1 MRNILFFAMAAALAG
16 GGIMASGAAAAQGSA
31 RQTSVSS
38 TVASAPDRG
47 SFLSFASTAPVQ
59 RGASTWHAV
68 QLSEAH
74 ALAAIT
80 KGGMIVAAPD
90 GHPIQLN
97 FVRSVAHGDGNW
109 TWIGRPAGAAKGV
122 EAVLT
127 FGRKAVFGSIPNG
140 KALPLDLTTI
150 GGRTYMVE
158 TDQSKLTA
166 TQVAASGSDVIAAP
180 SATSSSTSGVPV
192 AALTAPRPTATGTHN
207 TRVDL
212 ILGYTTAFATRLG
225 GQSQAATRLNFM
237 VDLANQAY
245 ANSQVAGQLVLLRAI
260 QVNYPDNTLNRSA
273 LYQLSGVTCTATTST
288 GQRYLPDT
296 GVNCTAVT
304 PPAALQPLLDAR
316 QHYGADLVALV
327 RNYTQPENSTCGVAW
342 LLGGAQ
348 RTIGAADAN
357 FGLSVVS
364 DSSGSLY
371 PTNGQTC
378 RNETLA
384 HELGHNMGLAHDRG
398 YAAGTDDTN
407 NDGNLLD
414 PEEYGRFADS
424 FGYTTGAGAGNFYTI
439 MAVPA
444 PGQVAYR
451 VFSNPRITTC
461 GGFPCGV
468 TGQSD
473 NAATLSLTMP
483 VIAGFRAPPPSTIT
497 PKQTPG
503 G

>member
-1 MRNILFFAMAAALAG
+1 MRNILFLALAAALAG
-16 GGIMASGAAAAQGSA
+16 GGF
-31 RQTSVSS
+31 
-38 TVASAPDRG
+38 VASAKAATQGATRLNAVNSAVAGAPDRG
-47 SFLSFASTAPVQ
+47 TFLNFTSTAPMQ

-80 KGGMIVAAPD
+80 KGGMVVAAPN
-90 GHPIQLN
+90 GHVIPLT

-140 KALPLDLTTI
+140 KALPLDVTTI
-150 GGRTYMVE
+150 GGRTYLVE

-166 TQVAASGSDVIAAP
+166 AQVAASGSDSDVVAAP
-180 SATSSSTSGVPV
+180 SAASTSGDPV
-192 AALTAPRPTATGTHN
+192 VGMTAPRSTVTSMHN

-212 ILGYTTAFATRLG
+212 IIGYTTGFATRLG

-245 ANSQVAGQLVLLRAI
+245 ANSGVAGQLVLLRTI
-260 QVNYPDNTLNRSA
+260 EVNYPDNTLNRSA
-273 LYQLSGVTCTATTST
+273 LYQLSGVTCTATAST
-288 GQRYLPDT
+288 GQHYLPDM
-296 GVNCTAVT
+296 GVNCT
-304 PPAALQPLLDAR
+304 PATVPVGLQPLIDAR
-316 QHYGADLVALV
+316 QHYGADLVSLV

-348 RTIGAADAN
+348 HAIGAADAN

-378 RNETLA
+378 RHETFA
-384 HELGHNMGLAHDRG
+384 HELGHNMGLAHDQA

-414 PEEYGRFADS
+414 PEEYGRYADS

-461 GGFPCGV
+461 GGFACGV
-468 TGQSD
+468 VGQSD
-473 NAATLSLTMP
+473 NAATLALTMP

-497 PKQTPG
+497 PRQTPG

>member
-1 MRNILFFAMAAALAG
+1 MRNILFFAMAAAIAG
-16 GGIMASGAAAAQGSA
+16 GGFVASGTAAAQGSTRLNA
-31 RQTSVSS
+31 GLS
-38 TVASAPDRG
+38 TVASTPDRG
-47 SFLSFASTAPVQ
+47 TFLTFASTAPVQ

-68 QLSEAH
+68 HLSEAH

-80 KGGMIVAAPD
+80 KGGMVVAAPD
-90 GHPIQLN
+90 GHPIQLR
-97 FVRSVAHGDGNW
+97 FVRSVSHADGNW

-127 FGRKAVFGSIPNG
+127 FGKKAVFGTIPNG

-166 TQVAASGSDVIAAP
+166 AQVAASGSDVIAAP
-180 SATSSSTSGVPV
+180 TASGTSGVPFT
-192 AALTAPRPTATGTHN
+192 AITAPRPTVTSSHN

-212 ILGYTTAFATRLG
+212 IIGYTNGFATRLG
-225 GQSQAATRLNFM
+225 GQSQAQTRLNFM

-245 ANSQVAGQLVLLRAI
+245 ANSEVAGQLVLTRTI
-260 QVNYPDNTLNRSA
+260 QVNYADNTLNRST
-273 LYQLSGVTCTATTST
+273 LYALSGVTCTATAST
-288 GQRYLPDT
+288 GQHYLPDM
-296 GVNCTAVT
+296 GVNCTTATV
-304 PPAALQPLLDAR
+304 PAGLQPLIDAR

-348 RTIGAADAN
+348 HAIGAADAN

-384 HELGHNMGLAHDRG
+384 HEIGHNMGLAHDQA
-398 YAAGTDDTN
+398 YAAGTDDSN

-414 PEEYGRFADS
+414 PEEYGRYADS
-424 FGYTTGAGAGNFYTI
+424 FGYKTGAGAGNFYTI

-444 PGQVAYR
+444 PGQTAYR
-451 VFSNPRITTC
+451 VFSNPRINTC
-461 GGFPCGV
+461 GGFACGV
-468 TGQSD
+468 VGQSD
-473 NAATLSLTMP
+473 NAATLGLTMP
-483 VIAGFRAPPPSTIT
+483 VIAGFRAPPPSTLT
-497 PKQTPG
+497 PKQTP
-503 G
+503 